1 MMKKLT
7 MMMMIGLF
15 TVGVTSCRADSEKVI
30 DVKQLPEV
38 AENFISEHFADSKVA
53 AAKVENLWRNKGYEV
68 YFTNGDHIDFDRNGN
83 WEEIECKSTAVP
95 TAVVPAAIHEYV
107 AKTYPG
113 ERIKKLERDRWKY
126 EVKLSNRIEL
136 TFDLKFN
143 LKDVDM

>member
-7 MMMMIGLF
+7 MMMIGLF
-15 TVGVTSCRADSEKVI
+15 TVGVASCQAEREKVI
-30 DVKQLPEV
+30 DVNQLPEV
-38 AENFISEHFADSKVA
+38 AGNFVSEHFADSRVA
-53 AAKVENLWRNKGYEV
+53 VAKMENLWRNKSYEV

-83 WEEIECKSTAVP
+83 WEEIECKTTAVP
-95 TAVVPAAIHEYV
+95 TAVVPTAIQEYV

-126 EVKLSNRIEL
+126 EVKLSNHIEL
-136 TFDLKFN
+136 TFDLKYN